1 MDLTKIISAL
11 IVALIVATG
20 QMPNNTQM
28 KALYQCGYWDGSKI
42 EVAGYTIEVKDGF
55 LYDSKAKSYGE
66 IADNTAVAVDL
77 NIYNVYPIC
86 SGETKGEKGLWYYCL
101 LKGEDSNGEI
111 CFDVAGEARM
121 AHFVTA
127 PAVCEKVGE
136 DIVVTNRDSGKT
148 IMKIKI
154 STGKATRY

>member
-11 IVALIVATG
+11 IIALIVATG
-20 QMPNNTQM
+20 QMPNNAQM

-42 EVAGYTIEVKDGF
+42 ETAEFAIEVKDGC
-55 LYDSKAKSYGE
+55 LYDAKTQSYGE
-66 IADNTAVAVDL
+66 AVDNTVFAVDL

-86 SGETKGEKGLWYYCL
+86 NGKTKGEDGIWYYCL
-101 LKGEDSNGEI
+101 LKGEDSNGGI

-121 AHFVTA
+121 THFVTA
-127 PAVCEKVGE
+127 PAICEKVGE
-136 DIVVTNRDSGKT
+136 DIVVTNRNSGKT